1 MSTFFYLAS
10 QSPRRRQIL
19 DELGAQYKI
28 LDLEEGSGDS
38 SDFDETPLA
47 NEIAVDY
54 VRRVS
59 LLKAR
64 AGWAQV
70 LKLSLDPNPV
80 LSADTTVVFDDLI
93 LGKPESR
100 DHAIEMLQ
108 RLQSC
113 THKVHSCVTVK
124 YQDQE
129 DQALS
134 TTEVT
139 LAPLSKSDIVKYVDS
154 GEPFGKAGSY
164 GIQGRAGLF
173 VQKIEGS
180 YTGVVGLPIYE
191 TAELLKRF
199 DYDLL

>member
-1 MSTFFYLAS
+1 MPTFFYLAS

-19 DELGAQYKI
+19 DELGAQYKM
-28 LDLEEGSGDS
+28 LNLQEGAGGS
-38 SDFDETPLA
+38 SDFDETPLP
-47 NEIAVDY
+47 NEIALDY

-64 AGWAQV
+64 AGWTQM
-70 LKLSLDPNPV
+70 LNLSLDPSPV
-80 LSADTTVVFDDLI
+80 LSADTTVVLDDLI

-100 DHAIEMLQ
+100 DHAIEMLEG
-108 RLQSC
+108 LQNRS
-113 THKVHSCVTVK
+113 HKVHTCVTVK

-129 DQALS
+129 EQALS

-139 LAPLSKSDIVKYVDS
+139 LASLSQSDIVKYVDS

-164 GIQGRAGLF
+164 GIQGRAALF

>member
-19 DELGAQYKI
+19 DELGAQYKM
-28 LDLEEGSGDS
+28 LNLQEGPGDT
-38 SDFDETPLA
+38 SDFDETPLP

-70 LKLSLDPNPV
+70 LKLSLDPSPV
-80 LSADTTVVFDDLI
+80 LSADTTVVLDDLI
-93 LGKPESR
+93 LGKPENR
-100 DHAIEMLQ
+100 DHAIEMLE
-108 RLQSC
+108 RLQNC
-113 THKVHSCVTVK
+113 AHRVHTCVTVK

-129 DQALS
+129 EQGLS

-139 LAPLSKSDIVKYVDS
+139 LASLSQSDIVKYVDS

-164 GIQGRAGLF
+164 GIQGRAALF